1 LTGFI
6 HYYFHREAQKMSIKK
21 LADNTAKEILK
32 SLGNDAD
39 KSDDIALIVE
49 KALLAVL
56 REAREGCVDVVN
68 ICCSPDRDLAH
79 KIADELRLKEK
90 ALIANL
96 SSLR

>member
-1 LTGFI
+1 
-6 HYYFHREAQKMSIKK
+6 MSIKR
-21 LADNTAKEILK
+21 LADNTAEEILK
-32 SLGNDAD
+32 SLDGDVN
-39 KSDDIALIVE
+39 KSDDISWIVE
-49 KALLAVL
+49 KALLTVL

-79 KIADELRLKEK
+79 KIADELQLKEK

>member
-1 LTGFI
+1 
-6 HYYFHREAQKMSIKK
+6 MSIKQ

-32 SLGNDAD
+32 SLNSNVN
-39 KSDDIALIVE
+39 KSDDVALIVE
-49 KALLAVL
+49 KALLTVL
-56 REAREGCVDVVN
+56 REAREGCADVVN
-68 ICCSPDRDLAH
+68 VCCSPDRDLAH